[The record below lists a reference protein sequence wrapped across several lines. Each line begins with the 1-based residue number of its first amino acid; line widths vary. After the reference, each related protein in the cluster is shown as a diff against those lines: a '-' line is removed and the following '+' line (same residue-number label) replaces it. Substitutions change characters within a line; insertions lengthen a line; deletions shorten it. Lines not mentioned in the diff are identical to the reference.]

1 MKCLPKPTIVVGLL
15 AALALALASASQA
28 SERREKYE
36 IRAAAVTP
44 ESLRIPEG
52 ATSIEATLQV
62 RAKIIGTYTGTAR
75 ACEAAI
81 DFGDGSPV
89 EKVVIGGSGGTSNIT
104 DIPHTFSRTGRF
116 QITVAGSRAYNSC
129 DGRVSADV
137 VVLGAN
143 EQARSSSRRASTRRD
158 RNRLSANDVELLD
171 DITLE
176 TGRNPCPPG
185 WGIVPGSQSAAYRF
199 SCRRLPVA
207 PLVCQGGTSSFES
220 GDTIGCR

>member
-1 MKCLPKPTIVVGLL
+1 MKCLPKPTIAVGLL
-15 AALALALASASQA
+15 AALTLGSIAHAA
-28 SERREKYE
+28 ERSEKYE

-52 ATSIEATLQV
+52 AAGVDATIQI

-89 EKVVIGGSGGTSNIT
+89 EKVLIGGSGGTSNIT
-104 DIPHTFSRTGRF
+104 DITHTFRKTGRF
-116 QITVAGSRAYNSC
+116 LVNIAGSRSYSSC

-137 VVLGAN
+137 IVLGAN
-143 EQARSSSRRASTRRD
+143 EQAPRSSSRRASTRRD
-158 RNRLSANDVELLD
+158 RNRLSANDVEILD
-171 DITLE
+171 DISLE
-176 TGRNPCPPG
+176 SGRNPCPAG
-185 WGIVPGSQSAAYRF
+185 WAVVPGSQSAAYRF
-199 SCRRLPVA
+199 SCKKQPFV

-220 GDTIGCR
+220 GDIIGCR